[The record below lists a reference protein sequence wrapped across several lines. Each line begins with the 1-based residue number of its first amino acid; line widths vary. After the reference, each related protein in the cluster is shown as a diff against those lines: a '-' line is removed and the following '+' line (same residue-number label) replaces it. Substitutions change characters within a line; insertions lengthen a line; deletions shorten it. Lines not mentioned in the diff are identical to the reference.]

1 MFSSMRLRAF
11 LMAFTSAFLCFI
23 VFWMAVLLLNPTA
36 VSSSR
41 QQEEVPLEQQGGS
54 LYLPTKDD
62 CMTLLL
68 CEEGEHPS
76 LFFLLR
82 FDPVEG
88 CIPIFAFPQQLVLTH
103 KQVAE
108 PAEKIFAA
116 HGIEGIRQ
124 ALQES
129 WKLSVDRY
137 LMLSREA
144 TQELLQQFGPTALT
158 LSEQVELTVGGIGI
172 TLEKGVQLLD
182 GQRLWELLRKE
193 VPADT
198 LLQCELLPE
207 LMALCINQHLEYL
220 QQDYSSSLFS
230 AAVNAGTSDLIF
242 SDYDTRRQAAA
253 FLSQLSEQPAQPLTA
268 EFVRNPDAT
277 LSLSDD
283 SLQAVLAAFD
293 AQAAPTQSS

>member
-41 QQEEVPLEQQGGS
+41 QQEEVPLEQGGS
-54 LYLPTKDD
+54 LYLPTKSD

-68 CEEGEHPS
+68 CEEEEDPS

-88 CIPIFAFPQQLVLTH
+88 RIPIFAFPQQLVLTH

-137 LMLSREA
+137 LMLSKEA
-144 TQELLQQFGPTALT
+144 AVELLQQFGPTALT

-230 AAVNAGTSDLIF
+230 AAVNTGTSDLIF
-242 SDYDTRRQAAA
+242 SDYDARKQAAS
-253 FLSQLSEQPAQPLTA
+253 FLSQLPEEPAQPLTA

-283 SLQAVLAAFD
+283 SLQKVLAAFG
-293 AQAAPTQSS
+293 AQAASTQSS

>member
-23 VFWMAVLLLNPTA
+23 VFWMAVLLTNPTA

-41 QQEEVPLEQQGGS
+41 QQEEVPLEQGGS
-54 LYLPTKDD
+54 LYLPTKAD

-68 CEEGEHPS
+68 CEEEEAPS

-88 CIPIFAFPQQLVLTH
+88 RIPIFAFPQQLVLTH

-253 FLSQLSEQPAQPLTA
+253 FLSQLSEEPAQPLTA

-277 LSLSDD
+277 LSLSAD
-283 SLQAVLAAFD
+283 SLQAVLAAFG

>member
-41 QQEEVPLEQQGGS
+41 QQEEVPLEQGSS
-54 LYLPTKDD
+54 LYLPTKAD

-68 CEEGEHPS
+68 CEEEEDPS

-88 CIPIFAFPQQLVLTH
+88 RIPIFAFPQQLVLTH

-144 TQELLQQFGPTALT
+144 TQELLQQFSPTALT

-253 FLSQLSEQPAQPLTA
+253 FLSQLSEEPAQPLTA

>member
-41 QQEEVPLEQQGGS
+41 QQEEVPLEQGGS
-54 LYLPTKDD
+54 LYLPTKSD

-68 CEEGEHPS
+68 CEEEEDPS

-88 CIPIFAFPQQLVLTH
+88 RIPIFAFPQQLVLTH

-137 LMLSREA
+137 LMLSKEA
-144 TQELLQQFGPTALT
+144 AVELLQQFGPTALT

-230 AAVNAGTSDLIF
+230 AAVNTGTSDLIF
-242 SDYDTRRQAAA
+242 SDYDARKQAAS
-253 FLSQLSEQPAQPLTA
+253 FLSQLSEEPAQPLTA

-283 SLQAVLAAFD
+283 SLQKVLAAFG
-293 AQAAPTQSS
+293 AQAASTQSS

>member
-1 MFSSMRLRAF
+1 
-11 LMAFTSAFLCFI
+11 
-23 VFWMAVLLLNPTA
+23 MAVLLTNPTA

-41 QQEEVPLEQQGGS
+41 QQEEVPLEQQGSS
-54 LYLPTKDD
+54 LYLPTKAD

-68 CEEGEHPS
+68 CEEEEDPS

-88 CIPIFAFPQQLVLTH
+88 RIPIFAFPQQLVLTH

-242 SDYDTRRQAAA
+242 SDYDTRRAGCRLSLPALRGAGAAA
-253 FLSQLSEQPAQPLTA
+253 DSGVCAQSRRHPLPLRRQPAG
-268 EFVRNPDAT
+268 
-277 LSLSDD
+277 SLGR
-283 SLQAVLAAFD
+283 L
-293 AQAAPTQSS
+293 

>member
-1 MFSSMRLRAF
+1 MFSSTRLRAF

-41 QQEEVPLEQQGGS
+41 QQEEVPLEQGSS
-54 LYLPTKDD
+54 LYLPTKAD

-68 CEEGEHPS
+68 CEEEEDPS

-88 CIPIFAFPQQLVLTH
+88 RIPIFAFPQQLVLTH

-193 VPADT
+193 LPADT

-253 FLSQLSEQPAQPLTA
+253 FLSQLSEEPAQPLTA

-277 LSLSDD
+277 LSLSAD
-283 SLQAVLAAFD
+283 SLQKVLAAFD

>member
-36 VSSSR
+36 ISSSR
-41 QQEEVPLEQQGGS
+41 QQEEVPLEQGGS
-54 LYLPTKDD
+54 LYLPTKSD

-88 CIPIFAFPQQLVLTH
+88 RIPIFAFPQQLVLTH

-116 HGIEGIRQ
+116 HGIEGIRK

-129 WKLSVDRY
+129 WNLPVDRY

-158 LSEQVELTVGGIGI
+158 LPEQVELTVGGIGI

-220 QQDYSSSLFS
+220 QQDASAALFS

-268 EFVRNPDAT
+268 EFVRNLDAT

>member
-36 VSSSR
+36 ISSSR
-41 QQEEVPLEQQGGS
+41 QQEEVPLEQGGS
-54 LYLPTKDD
+54 LYLPTKSD

-76 LFFLLR
+76 PFFLLR

-88 CIPIFAFPQQLVLTH
+88 RIPIFAFPQQLVLTH

-193 VPADT
+193 LPADT

-242 SDYDTRRQAAA
+242 SDYDARKQAAS

-283 SLQAVLAAFD
+283 SLQKVLAAFD

>member
-23 VFWMAVLLLNPTA
+23 VFWMAVLLTNPTA

-41 QQEEVPLEQQGGS
+41 QQEEVPLEQGSS
-54 LYLPTKDD
+54 LYLPTKAD

-68 CEEGEHPS
+68 CEEEEDPS

-88 CIPIFAFPQQLVLTH
+88 RIPIFAFPQQLVLTH

-253 FLSQLSEQPAQPLTA
+253 FLSQLSEEPAQPLTA
-268 EFVRNPDAT
+268 AFVRNPDAT
-277 LSLSDD
+277 LSLSAD
-283 SLQAVLAAFD
+283 SLQAVLAAFG

>member
-41 QQEEVPLEQQGGS
+41 QQEEVPLEQGSS
-54 LYLPTKDD
+54 LYLPTKAD

-68 CEEGEHPS
+68 CEEEEDPS

-88 CIPIFAFPQQLVLTH
+88 RIPIFAFPQQLVLTH

-108 PAEKIFAA
+108 PAEKIFAV

-129 WKLSVDRY
+129 WNLPVDRY

-193 VPADT
+193 LPADT

-242 SDYDTRRQAAA
+242 SDYDARKQAAS

-283 SLQAVLAAFD
+283 SLQAVLAAFGV
-293 AQAAPTQSS
+293 QAAPTQSS

>member
-23 VFWMAVLLLNPTA
+23 VFWMAVLLTNPTA

-41 QQEEVPLEQQGGS
+41 QQEEVPLEQGGS

-108 PAEKIFAA
+108 PAEKIFAV

-129 WKLSVDRY
+129 WKLSVARY

-193 VPADT
+193 LPADT

-242 SDYDTRRQAAA
+242 SDYDPPRPAAA
-253 FLSQLSEQPAQPLTA
+253 FLAQLSEEPAQPLTTA
-268 EFVRNPDAT
+268 FVRNPDAT

-283 SLQAVLAAFD
+283 SLQAVLAAFG

>member
-1 MFSSMRLRAF
+1 M
-11 LMAFTSAFLCFI
+11 
-23 VFWMAVLLLNPTA
+23 
-36 VSSSR
+36 
-41 QQEEVPLEQQGGS
+41 
-54 LYLPTKDD
+54 
-62 CMTLLL
+62 
-68 CEEGEHPS
+68 

-116 HGIEGIRQ
+116 HDIEGIRQ

-193 VPADT
+193 LPADT

-253 FLSQLSEQPAQPLTA
+253 FLSQLSEEPAQPLTA

-277 LSLSDD
+277 LSLSAD
-283 SLQAVLAAFD
+283 SLQKVLAAFG

>member
-41 QQEEVPLEQQGGS
+41 QQEEVPLEQGGS
-54 LYLPTKDD
+54 LYLPTKSD

-88 CIPIFAFPQQLVLTH
+88 RIPIFAFPQQLVLTH

-129 WKLSVDRY
+129 WNLPVDRY
-137 LMLSREA
+137 LMLSKEA
-144 TQELLQQFGPTALT
+144 AVELLQQFGPTALT
-158 LSEQVELTVGGIGI
+158 LPDQVELTVGGIGI

-182 GQRLWELLRKE
+182 GQRLWELL
-193 VPADT
+193 
-198 LLQCELLPE
+198 PE

-220 QQDYSSSLFS
+220 QQDYSSSLFF

-242 SDYDTRRQAAA
+242 SDYDTRKQAAA
-253 FLSQLSEQPAQPLTA
+253 FLSQLSEEPAQPLTA

>member
-1 MFSSMRLRAF
+1 MFTSMRLRAF

-23 VFWMAVLLLNPTA
+23 VFWMAVLLTNPTA

-41 QQEEVPLEQQGGS
+41 QQEEVPLEQGSS
-54 LYLPTKDD
+54 LYLPTKAD

-68 CEEGEHPS
+68 CEEEEDPS

-88 CIPIFAFPQQLVLTH
+88 RIPIFAFPQQLVLTH

-108 PAEKIFAA
+108 PAEKIFAV

-193 VPADT
+193 LPADT

-283 SLQAVLAAFD
+283 SLQAVLAAFG

>member
-1 MFSSMRLRAF
+1 
-11 LMAFTSAFLCFI
+11 
-23 VFWMAVLLLNPTA
+23 MAVLLLNPTA

-41 QQEEVPLEQQGGS
+41 QQEEVPLEQGGS
-54 LYLPTKDD
+54 LYLPTKSD

-68 CEEGEHPS
+68 CEEEEDPS

-88 CIPIFAFPQQLVLTH
+88 RIPIFAFPQQLVLTH

-137 LMLSREA
+137 LMLSKEA
-144 TQELLQQFGPTALT
+144 AVELLQQFGPTALT

-230 AAVNAGTSDLIF
+230 AAVNTGTSDLIF
-242 SDYDTRRQAAA
+242 SDYDARKQAAS
-253 FLSQLSEQPAQPLTA
+253 FLSQLSEEPAQPLTA

-283 SLQAVLAAFD
+283 SLQKVLAAFG
-293 AQAAPTQSS
+293 AQAASTQSS

>member
-36 VSSSR
+36 ISSSR
-41 QQEEVPLEQQGGS
+41 QQEEVPLEQGGS
-54 LYLPTKDD
+54 LYLPTKSD

-68 CEEGEHPS
+68 CEEGDHPS

-88 CIPIFAFPQQLVLTH
+88 RIPIFAFPQQLVLTH

-108 PAEKIFAA
+108 SAEKIFAA

-137 LMLSREA
+137 LMLSKEA
-144 TQELLQQFGPTALT
+144 AVELLQQFGPTALT
-158 LSEQVELTVGGIGI
+158 LPEQVELTVGGIGI

-220 QQDYSSSLFS
+220 QQDASAALFS

-268 EFVRNPDAT
+268 EFVRNLDAT

>member
-41 QQEEVPLEQQGGS
+41 QQEEVPLEQGGS
-54 LYLPTKDD
+54 LYLPTKSD

-68 CEEGEHPS
+68 CEEEEDPS

-88 CIPIFAFPQQLVLTH
+88 RIPIFAFPQQLVLTH

-137 LMLSREA
+137 LMLSKEA
-144 TQELLQQFGPTALT
+144 AVELLQQFGPTALT
-158 LSEQVELTVGGIGI
+158 LSEQVELTIGGIGI

-230 AAVNAGTSDLIF
+230 AAVNTGTSDLIF
-242 SDYDTRRQAAA
+242 SDYDARKQAAS
-253 FLSQLSEQPAQPLTA
+253 FLSQLSEEPAQPLTA

-283 SLQAVLAAFD
+283 SLQKVLAAFG
-293 AQAAPTQSS
+293 AQAASTQSS

>member
-23 VFWMAVLLLNPTA
+23 VFWMAVLLTNPTA

-41 QQEEVPLEQQGGS
+41 QQEEVPLEQGSS
-54 LYLPTKDD
+54 LYLPTKAD

-68 CEEGEHPS
+68 CEEEEDPS

-158 LSEQVELTVGGIGI
+158 LPDQVELTVGGIGI

-242 SDYDTRRQAAA
+242 SDYDARKQAAS
-253 FLSQLSEQPAQPLTA
+253 FLSQLSEEPAQPLTA

-283 SLQAVLAAFD
+283 SLQAVLAAFG

>member
-41 QQEEVPLEQQGGS
+41 QQEEVPLEQGSS
-54 LYLPTKDD
+54 LYLPTKAD

-68 CEEGEHPS
+68 CEEEEDPS

-88 CIPIFAFPQQLVLTH
+88 RIPIFAFPQQLVLTH

-129 WKLSVDRY
+129 WNLPADRY
-137 LMLSREA
+137 LMLSKEA
-144 TQELLQQFGPTALT
+144 AQELLQQFGPTALT

-253 FLSQLSEQPAQPLTA
+253 FLSQLSEEPAQPLTTA
-268 EFVRNPDAT
+268 FVRNPDAT
-277 LSLSDD
+277 LSLSAD
-283 SLQAVLAAFD
+283 SLQKVLAAFG

>member
-41 QQEEVPLEQQGGS
+41 QQEEVPLEQGGS
-54 LYLPTKDD
+54 LYLPTKAD

-68 CEEGEHPS
+68 CEEEEAPS

-88 CIPIFAFPQQLVLTH
+88 RIPIFAFPQQLVLTH

-193 VPADT
+193 LPADT

-220 QQDYSSSLFS
+220 QQDASAALFS

-253 FLSQLSEQPAQPLTA
+253 FLSQLSEEPAQPLTA
-268 EFVRNPDAT
+268 AFVRNPDAT
-277 LSLSDD
+277 LSLSAD

>member
-23 VFWMAVLLLNPTA
+23 VFWMAVLLTNPTA

-41 QQEEVPLEQQGGS
+41 QQEEVPLEQGSS
-54 LYLPTKDD
+54 LYLPTKAD

-68 CEEGEHPS
+68 CEEEEDPS

-88 CIPIFAFPQQLVLTH
+88 RIPIFAFPQQLVLTH

-108 PAEKIFAA
+108 PAEKIFAV

-137 LMLSREA
+137 LILSREA

-220 QQDYSSSLFS
+220 QQDASAALFS

-283 SLQAVLAAFD
+283 SLQAVLAAFG

>member
-1 MFSSMRLRAF
+1 MR
-11 LMAFTSAFLCFI
+11 
-23 VFWMAVLLLNPTA
+23 
-36 VSSSR
+36 
-41 QQEEVPLEQQGGS
+41 GGGAS
-54 LYLPTKDD
+54 
-62 CMTLLL
+62 
-68 CEEGEHPS
+68 S

-88 CIPIFAFPQQLVLTH
+88 RIPIFAFPQQLVLTH

-129 WKLSVDRY
+129 WKLPVDRY
-137 LMLSREA
+137 LMLSKEA
-144 TQELLQQFGPTALT
+144 AVELLQQFGPTALT
-158 LSEQVELTVGGIGI
+158 LPEQVELTVGGIGI

-207 LMALCINQHLEYL
+207 LMALCIN
-220 QQDYSSSLFS
+220 STWNICSRTTPPAFFPPPSTP
-230 AAVNAGTSDLIF
+230 GTSDLVF
-242 SDYDTRRQAAA
+242 SDYDTAGRPPPSSPNSPRSRR
-253 FLSQLSEQPAQPLTA
+253 S
-268 EFVRNPDAT
+268 R
-277 LSLSDD
+277 
-283 SLQAVLAAFD
+283 
-293 AQAAPTQSS
+293 

>member
-1 MFSSMRLRAF
+1 M
-11 LMAFTSAFLCFI
+11 
-23 VFWMAVLLLNPTA
+23 
-36 VSSSR
+36 
-41 QQEEVPLEQQGGS
+41 EQQGGS
-54 LYLPTKDD
+54 LYLPTKSD

-88 CIPIFAFPQQLVLTH
+88 RIPIFAFPQQLVLTH

-129 WKLSVDRY
+129 WKLPVDRY
-137 LMLSREA
+137 LMLSKEA
-144 TQELLQQFGPTALT
+144 AVELLQQFGPTALT
-158 LSEQVELTVGGIGI
+158 LPEQVELTVGGIGI

-230 AAVNAGTSDLIF
+230 AAVNAGTSDLVF
-242 SDYDTRRQAAA
+242 SDYDTRRQAACLPLPTLRGA
-253 FLSQLSEQPAQPLTA
+253 GAAADGGVCAQPRRHPLPLRRQFAKGSGRLWRAGRPDTKLLTSGA
-268 EFVRNPDAT
+268 NWV
-277 LSLSDD
+277 
-283 SLQAVLAAFD
+283 
-293 AQAAPTQSS
+293 

>member
-1 MFSSMRLRAF
+1 MFTSMRLRAF

-23 VFWMAVLLLNPTA
+23 VFWMAVLLTNPTA

-41 QQEEVPLEQQGGS
+41 QQEEVPLEQGGS

-88 CIPIFAFPQQLVLTH
+88 RIPIFAFPQQLVLTH

-129 WKLSVDRY
+129 WKLPVDRY
-137 LMLSREA
+137 LMLSKEA
-144 TQELLQQFGPTALT
+144 AVELLQQFGPTALT

-198 LLQCELLPE
+198 LLQCELLPK

-242 SDYDTRRQAAA
+242 SDYDARKQAAS

-283 SLQAVLAAFD
+283 SLQAVLAAFGV
-293 AQAAPTQSS
+293 QAVSTQSS

>member
-41 QQEEVPLEQQGGS
+41 QQEEVPLEQGGS
-54 LYLPTKDD
+54 LYLPTKSD

-68 CEEGEHPS
+68 CEEEEDPS

-88 CIPIFAFPQQLVLTH
+88 RIPIFAFPQQLVLTH

-137 LMLSREA
+137 LMLSKEA
-144 TQELLQQFGPTALT
+144 AVELLQQFGPTALT

-230 AAVNAGTSDLIF
+230 AAVNTGTSDLIF
-242 SDYDTRRQAAA
+242 SDYDARKQAAS
-253 FLSQLSEQPAQPLTA
+253 FLSQLSEEPAQPLTA

-283 SLQAVLAAFD
+283 SLQKVLAAFG

>member
-1 MFSSMRLRAF
+1 MFSSMRLRTF

-36 VSSSR
+36 ISSSR
-41 QQEEVPLEQQGGS
+41 QQEEVPLEQGSS
-54 LYLPTKDD
+54 LYLPTKAD

-68 CEEGEHPS
+68 CEEEEDPS

-88 CIPIFAFPQQLVLTH
+88 RIPIFAFPQQLVLTH

-108 PAEKIFAA
+108 PAEKIFAV

-137 LMLSREA
+137 LILSREA

-220 QQDYSSSLFS
+220 QQDASAALFS

-253 FLSQLSEQPAQPLTA
+253 FLSQLSEEPAQPLTA

>member
-41 QQEEVPLEQQGGS
+41 QQEEVPLEQGSS
-54 LYLPTKDD
+54 LYLPTKAD

-68 CEEGEHPS
+68 CEEEEDPS

-88 CIPIFAFPQQLVLTH
+88 RIPIFAFPQQLVLTH

-158 LSEQVELTVGGIGI
+158 LSEQVELIVGGIGI

-283 SLQAVLAAFD
+283 SLQAVLAAFGV
-293 AQAAPTQSS
+293 QAAPTQSS

>member
-23 VFWMAVLLLNPTA
+23 VFWMAVLLLNPTT

-41 QQEEVPLEQQGGS
+41 QQEEVPLEQGSS
-54 LYLPTKDD
+54 LYLPTKAD

-242 SDYDTRRQAAA
+242 SDYDARKQAAS

-268 EFVRNPDAT
+268 EFVRNLDAT
-277 LSLSDD
+277 LSLSAD
-283 SLQAVLAAFD
+283 SLQAVLAAFG

>member
-23 VFWMAVLLLNPTA
+23 VFWMAVLLTNPTA

-41 QQEEVPLEQQGGS
+41 QQEEVPLEQGSS
-54 LYLPTKDD
+54 LYLPTKAD

-68 CEEGEHPS
+68 CEEEEDPS

-88 CIPIFAFPQQLVLTH
+88 RIPIFAFPQQLVLTH

-144 TQELLQQFGPTALT
+144 TQELLQQFSPTALT

-242 SDYDTRRQAAA
+242 SDYDARKQAAS
-253 FLSQLSEQPAQPLTA
+253 FLSQPSEQPAQPLTA

-277 LSLSDD
+277 LSLSAD
-283 SLQAVLAAFD
+283 SLQKVLAAFGV
-293 AQAAPTQSS
+293 QAASTQSS

>member
-36 VSSSR
+36 ISSSR
-41 QQEEVPLEQQGGS
+41 QQEEVPLEQGGS
-54 LYLPTKDD
+54 LYLPTKSD

-68 CEEGEHPS
+68 CEEGDHPS

-88 CIPIFAFPQQLVLTH
+88 RIPIFAFPQQLVLTH

-230 AAVNAGTSDLIF
+230 AAVNTGTSDLIF
-242 SDYDTRRQAAA
+242 SDYDARKQAAS
-253 FLSQLSEQPAQPLTA
+253 FLSQLSEEPAQPLTA

-283 SLQAVLAAFD
+283 SLQKVLAAFG
-293 AQAAPTQSS
+293 AQAASTQSS

>member
-1 MFSSMRLRAF
+1 MFTSMRLRAF

-23 VFWMAVLLLNPTA
+23 VFWMAVLLTNPTA

-41 QQEEVPLEQQGGS
+41 QQEEVPLEQGSS
-54 LYLPTKDD
+54 LYLPTKAD

-68 CEEGEHPS
+68 CEEEEDPS

-88 CIPIFAFPQQLVLTH
+88 RIPIFAFPQQLVLTH

-108 PAEKIFAA
+108 PAEKIFAV

-129 WKLSVDRY
+129 WNLPVDRY

>member
-36 VSSSR
+36 ISSSR
-41 QQEEVPLEQQGGS
+41 QQEEVPLEQGGS
-54 LYLPTKDD
+54 LYLPTKSD

-68 CEEGEHPS
+68 CEEGDHPS

-129 WKLSVDRY
+129 WNLPVDRY
-137 LMLSREA
+137 LMLSKEA
-144 TQELLQQFGPTALT
+144 AQELLQQFGPTALT
-158 LSEQVELTVGGIGI
+158 LPEQVELTVGGIGI
-172 TLEKGVQLLD
+172 TLEKGCSCWT
-182 GQRLWELLRKE
+182 GSGCGSCCARRF
-193 VPADT
+193 PPT
-198 LLQCELLPE
+198 PC
-207 LMALCINQHLEYL
+207 C
-220 QQDYSSSLFS
+220 S
-230 AAVNAGTSDLIF
+230 ASCCP
-242 SDYDTRRQAAA
+242 S
-253 FLSQLSEQPAQPLTA
+253 
-268 EFVRNPDAT
+268 
-277 LSLSDD
+277 
-283 SLQAVLAAFD
+283 
-293 AQAAPTQSS
+293 

>member
-1 MFSSMRLRAF
+1 M
-11 LMAFTSAFLCFI
+11 
-23 VFWMAVLLLNPTA
+23 
-36 VSSSR
+36 
-41 QQEEVPLEQQGGS
+41 EQQGGS
-54 LYLPTKDD
+54 LYLPTKSD

-88 CIPIFAFPQQLVLTH
+88 RIPIFAFPQQLVLTH

-129 WKLSVDRY
+129 WKLPVDRY
-137 LMLSREA
+137 LMLSKEA
-144 TQELLQQFGPTALT
+144 AVELLQQFGPTALT
-158 LSEQVELTVGGIGI
+158 LPEQVELTVGGIGI

-230 AAVNAGTSDLIF
+230 AAVNAGTSDLVF
-242 SDYDTRRQAAA
+242 SDYDTRRQAAS
-253 FLSQLSEQPAQPLTA
+253 FLSQLSEEPAQPLTA

-283 SLQAVLAAFD
+283 SLQKVLAAFG
-293 AQAAPTQSS
+293 AQAASTQSS

>member
-23 VFWMAVLLLNPTA
+23 VFWMAVLLTNPTA

-41 QQEEVPLEQQGGS
+41 QQEEVPLEQGSS
-54 LYLPTKDD
+54 LYLPTKAD

-68 CEEGEHPS
+68 CEEEEDPS

-88 CIPIFAFPQQLVLTH
+88 RIPIFAFPQQLVLTH

-193 VPADT
+193 LPADT

-242 SDYDTRRQAAA
+242 SDYDTRKQAAA
-253 FLSQLSEQPAQPLTA
+253 FLSQLSEEPAQPLTA